1 MGSSLFLLL
10 LLGCEFLHVSC
21 LYLILLPSH
30 SAFACSEWLTWRWI
44 IMSNLIFGVN
54 FSNQF
59 KFFKLIEN
67 FQTCS
72 KEIFKHI
79 TRSHLFIFSSCV
91 LFLSSL
97 LPSTQRTKCEWKQRH
112 LSWSVILAGCV
123 MDTMDQCAL
132 YWLDVLAIQFNN
144 TNDLKSNIKKLQ
156 K

>member
-1 MGSSLFLLL
+1 MGLMITYTVPCNVIIIEKHIMGSSLFLLL

-59 KFFKLIEN
+59 EFFKLIEN

-97 LPSTQRTKCEWKQRH
+97 LPSAQRTKCE
-112 LSWSVILAGCV
+112 
-123 MDTMDQCAL
+123 
-132 YWLDVLAIQFNN
+132 
-144 TNDLKSNIKKLQ
+144 
-156 K
+156 